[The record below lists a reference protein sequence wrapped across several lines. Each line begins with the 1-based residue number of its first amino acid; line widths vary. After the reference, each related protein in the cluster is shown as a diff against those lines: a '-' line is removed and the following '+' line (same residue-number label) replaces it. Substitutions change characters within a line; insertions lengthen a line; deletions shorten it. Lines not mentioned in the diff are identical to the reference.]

1 MTTAFA
7 AAADG
12 NLLQSFLAQPFGCVL
27 AIATAAA
34 CVVSAYVVLTG
45 SSLGGHLLRLLGPK
59 IGWLVL
65 GSALAA
71 WAYKI
76 AVFRGS

>member
-7 AAADG
+7 WAAHG
-12 NLLQSFLAQPFGCVL
+12 SLLRSFAAQPFGCVL

-34 CVVSAYVVLTG
+34 CVVSAYVVVTG
-45 SSLGGHLLRLLGPK
+45 SAVGGRLLRLLGPGV
-59 IGWLVL
+59 GWVVL
-65 GSALAA
+65 GLALAA

-76 AVFRGS
+76 AVFRGA